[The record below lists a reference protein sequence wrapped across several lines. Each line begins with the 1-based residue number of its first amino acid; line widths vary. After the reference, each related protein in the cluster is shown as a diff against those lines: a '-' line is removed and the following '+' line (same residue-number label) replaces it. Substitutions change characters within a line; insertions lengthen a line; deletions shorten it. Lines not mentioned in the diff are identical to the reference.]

1 MKKRAAFFIVVAMIL
16 SLFPVVALCASH
28 DVADGQ
34 TLDISTGELTWTAD
48 GTHITTYSIAAGD
61 TVSVAADATATIK
74 GSENISISCG
84 VRVNL
89 TLDNVNIDLSSAG
102 VAAAL
107 EFVDD
112 GSGGANYLR
121 VLGDSALKS
130 GSENAG
136 INAVG
141 STVLNI
147 EADDGI
153 SLTANGGNGASGI
166 GGSYGETGGKISITG
181 GVVIAN
187 GGDGGAGIGGGGLGN
202 GGKIVISGG
211 TVTAQGGLYA
221 AGVGGGSSGLGGE
234 TTITGTAYVKANG
247 GENAAGIGSGG
258 VALGA
263 GSGGKIEID
272 SGSVAAQGGVNGA
285 GIGGGSNSI
294 GGEISISGT
303 ARIVTQGG
311 RYGAGIG
318 GGYEGDGGDIS
329 VAGNAI
335 VNTMGGEGGAGIGG
349 GSLGNGGKI
358 VISGGTVTAQGGL
371 YAAGVGGGSSG
382 LGGETTITGTADVTA
397 NGGENAAGIGGG
409 GVALGAGSGGKIE
422 IDSGN
427 VAAQGGLY
435 GAGIGGG
442 SNSIG
447 GEISISGTASI
458 VTQGGRYG
466 AGIGGGYE
474 GAGGDIS
481 VAGNAIIN
489 TMGGDGGAGIGGGYG
504 GDGGDIGVAGNA
516 VINTAGADSGAGIG
530 GGYEGDGGDIVL
542 SGMADIRAIGGNASS
557 DFVGGAGIGGGGN
570 GSGGSI
576 IITENVNMSAT
587 GGDYALG
594 KGGAGIGGGGYGN
607 GGTIEV
613 NGGTVIAQGGSSGA
627 GIGGGILGDGG
638 NIVFSNSA
646 DVNAT
651 GGFYGAGIG
660 GGLGGDGGLIIIEG
674 GTILSLGGE
683 MGSGIGG
690 GYAESGGSITIS
702 GGFVFAEKGYSSDYD
717 IGYDIGPGVNSAG
730 GKLTIEGEGAVL
742 LRTDNCITPDT
753 SHTYISMTSVVD
765 GKIHGITMP
774 VGWTQASGY
783 FVLYTLEFD
792 ANGGTGNGP
801 SDIVQH
807 IGTTVIM
814 PAKEELTSDRLA
826 MVQWNTD
833 ADGEGYGYFPGIEY
847 TVKQDTVLYAI
858 WSDCDVTGVLIDKD
872 TLSMIHHDIDTL
884 TASVDPNDA
893 TKTDI
898 VWYSNDTGV
907 ATVDQNGKVTAVGVG
922 STSIV
927 AWADGVRDICEV
939 TVDKKPVAELAISSS
954 SKYLDE
960 CEKDWLSATASPYDA
975 TDTDVTWESSNT
987 SVVIVNSSGF
997 IYAKGEG
1004 RATITASADGVS
1016 VTCAVK
1022 VSAVE
1027 DENEEPGTEDAGES
1041 SSDSGETGSIDKTE
1055 SDNNNSGDYGDD
1067 TEGEGS
1073 GIAVGGKER
1082 ILVFYIETKLLPAGT
1097 DSIQLPDGSVIPL
1110 DGSGRIRIELS
1121 EAQMDG
1127 ETINLMAIDDEG
1139 TPLGMLDANVASA
1152 QVIDMNKADET
1163 KLPLYA
1169 ILLIA
1174 LLGAGILGVSAAWLT
1189 ISFKKKR

>member
-1 MKKRAAFFIVVAMIL
+1 MKKRAAFFIAAAMIL
-16 SLFPVVALCASH
+16 SLFPVTALSASH

-61 TVSVAADATATIK
+61 TVSVAADAAATIK
-74 GSENISISCG
+74 GSKNVSISCG

-102 VAAAL
+102 GAAAL
-107 EFVDD
+107 GFVDD
-112 GSGGANYLR
+112 GSGGANYLKIS
-121 VLGDSALKS
+121 GDTVLKS

-136 INAVG
+136 INAAG

-147 EADDGI
+147 EADNGV
-153 SLTANGGNGASGI
+153 SLTANGGSGASGI
-166 GGSYGETGGKISITG
+166 GGSYDETGGKISISG
-181 GVVIAN
+181 GVIIAN
-187 GGDGGAGIGGGGLGN
+187 GGDGGAGIGGGG
-202 GGKIVISGG
+202 
-211 TVTAQGGLYA
+211 
-221 AGVGGGSSGLGGE
+221 
-234 TTITGTAYVKANG
+234 
-247 GENAAGIGSGG
+247 
-258 VALGA
+258 
-263 GSGGKIEID
+263 
-272 SGSVAAQGGVNGA
+272 
-285 GIGGGSNSI
+285 
-294 GGEISISGT
+294 
-303 ARIVTQGG
+303 
-311 RYGAGIG
+311 
-318 GGYEGDGGDIS
+318 
-329 VAGNAI
+329 
-335 VNTMGGEGGAGIGG
+335 
-349 GSLGNGGKI
+349 LGNGGKI

-427 VAAQGGLY
+427 VAAQGGLN

-442 SNSIG
+442 RSCIG
-447 GEISISGTASI
+447 GEITISGTASI
-458 VTQGGRYG
+458 VTQGGDGG

-474 GAGGDIS
+474 GDGGDIS
-481 VAGNAIIN
+481 VAGSAIVN
-489 TMGGDGGAGIGGGYG
+489 TMGGDGGAGIGGGSLGNGGKIVISGGTVTAQGGLYASGVGGGASKLGGETTITGTADVTAIGGDGGAGIGSGGVTIGAGSGGKIEIDSGKVTAQGGWYGAGIGGGLNCIGGEITISGTASIVTQGSGGGAGIGGGYG

-516 VINTAGADSGAGIG
+516 VINTAGADGGAGIG
-530 GGYEGDGGDIVL
+530 GGYEGEGGDIVL

-570 GSGGSI
+570 SSGGSI
-576 IITENVNMSAT
+576 IITENVNVSAT

-660 GGLGGDGGLIIIEG
+660 GGLGRDGGLIIIEG
-674 GTILSLGGE
+674 GTILSLGGG
-683 MGSGIGG
+683 MSSGIGG
-690 GYAESGGSITIS
+690 GYAGSGGNIAIS

-717 IGYDIGPGVNSAG
+717 IGYDIGPGVESAG

-753 SHTYISMTSVVD
+753 SHTYLSMTSVVD
-765 GKIHGITMP
+765 GKIHGIETP
-774 VGWTQASGY
+774 DGWKQASGY
-783 FVLYTLEFD
+783 FVLYILEFD
-792 ANGGTGNGP
+792 DNGGTGNGP

-814 PAKEELTSDRLA
+814 PAKEELTNGRLA

-833 ADGEGYGYFPGIEY
+833 ADGEGYGYFPGVEY

-858 WSDCDVTGVLIDKD
+858 WSDRDVTSVLIDRD
-872 TLSMIHHDIDTL
+872 TLPMIHHNTDTL
-884 TASVDPNDA
+884 TASVDPNEA
-893 TKTDI
+893 TKTDV

-907 ATVDQNGKVTAVGVG
+907 ATVDQSGKVTAVGVG
-922 STSIV
+922 NTSIV

-939 TVDKKPVAELAISSS
+939 TVDKKPVGELTISSS
-954 SKYLDE
+954 SKYLE
-960 CEKDWLSATASPYDA
+960 EGEKDWLSVTVSPYDA
-975 TDTDVTWESSNT
+975 TDTDVTWKSSNT

-1016 VTCAVK
+1016 VTCSVK
-1022 VSAVE
+1022 VFAAE
-1027 DENEEPGTEDAGES
+1027 DENEEPGAEDAGEP
-1041 SSDSGETGSIDKTE
+1041 SSDSGETGDSDNDE
-1055 SDNNNSGDYGDD
+1055 SDNNSSGNNGDD

-1073 GIAVGGKER
+1073 GTAGGGKER

-1110 DGSGRIRIELS
+1110 DGSGLIRIELS
-1121 EAQMDG
+1121 ETEMDG
-1127 ETINLMAIDDEG
+1127 ETINLVALDDEG

-1152 QVIDMNKADET
+1152 QVIDMNKADKA

-1174 LLGAGILGVSAAWLT
+1174 LLGAGMLGVSAAWLT
-1189 ISFKKKR
+1189 ISLRKKR